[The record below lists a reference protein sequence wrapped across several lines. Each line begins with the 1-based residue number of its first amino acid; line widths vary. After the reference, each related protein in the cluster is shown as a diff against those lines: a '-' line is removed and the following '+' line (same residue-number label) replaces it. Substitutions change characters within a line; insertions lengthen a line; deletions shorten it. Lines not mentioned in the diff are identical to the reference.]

1 MGPFPYDDK
10 AKRFIVTMMDVY
22 SRYIMAI
29 PVQDHTAQTV
39 SKCLYEHVVAYFG
52 VPRSILSDRGA
63 EFTSCVWESLTQVL
77 GAFCNRGCDVSQPC
91 VDLPDSSSSTSR
103 MVYKSAVQVNLF
115 SWPNHANTDKQ
126 LEGKRR
132 EFISSWKYSNSP
144 SLFPPQQAP
153 LVSQERLQSV
163 VHKVAGNNKFK
174 GKRILLI
181 KDQQTN
187 EHKVVTSLTHSR
199 QTVECRNQ
207 QDYSCKYHKKSET
220 DVIASIDQY
229 KDSMQSVKPT
239 GKQEERDA
247 NLSHLHQ
254 NDVMDDAI
262 NAERVGLVASNSH
275 TAPKRSCLYEKEN
288 IYSLTNVIKSFFVQ
302 MACIFMVIENMIES
316 VISRNLLNLKRVVGL
331 ATGVSVGWECCVIAI
346 SLSTNISYA
355 FGGKRSYAY
364 SSLNLV
370 IYASW
375 LRQFGRYIYN
385 T

>member
-1 MGPFPYDDK
+1 MRVRILGEEKDLPADLRELVEALDLDK
-10 AKRFIVTMMDVY
+10 CI
-22 SRYIMAI
+22 
-29 PVQDHTAQTV
+29 
-39 SKCLYEHVVAYFG
+39 EGG
-52 VPRSILSDRGA
+52 VLVDLCMQRSDRRG
-63 EFTSCVWESLTQVL
+63 S
-77 GAFCNRGCDVSQPC
+77 GCDVPNMGKK
-91 VDLPDSSSSTSR
+91 LPRSADVSSRASKGFPTPLTSSLMHPKLLRTEVREDTWRKKEICMSIR
-103 MVYKSAVQVNLF
+103 LLKPSG
-115 SWPNHANTDKQ
+115 SKKKKENHR
-126 LEGKRR
+126 EGGEVRP
-132 EFISSWKYSNSP
+132 SP
-144 SLFPPQQAP
+144 LRYVKAM
-153 LVSQERLQSV
+153 
-163 VHKVAGNNKFK
+163 
-174 GKRILLI
+174 
-181 KDQQTN
+181 
-187 EHKVVTSLTHSR
+187 TSLPLSR
-199 QTVECRNQ
+199 QKAEGRNQ
-207 QDYSCKYHKKSET
+207 QDFSYKYPKKSET
-220 DVIASIDQY
+220 NLIASIDQY

-247 NLSHLHQ
+247 NLSQLHQ

-288 IYSLTNVIKSFFVQ
+288 NYSLTNVIKSFFVQ

-375 LRQFGRYIYN
+375 LRQFGRYIYIILILS
-385 T
+385 TQPGVIVD